1 MNIAAYLL
9 ALSSPLLSVAAL
21 AGTSQTVA
29 GASRFDPPASVHGM
43 VLFGSDTLY
52 ASHIPMY
59 HVPHDW
65 QALFQVTLSHPTVD
79 AKALYLQQLTSGI
92 QPLLT
97 LEPRPFVLP
106 KLLNAEVH
114 SFAASL
120 YRGNFEEDSERLLQG
135 MTVTV
140 KAVLFKQHLSLD
152 MAALPQ
158 LTYFLIPT
166 SPTTAMLVHRISAP
180 DNFDQIVQVR
190 TVATPL
196 PSTPTGTVSTVVF
209 PNVADTSAARL
220 RAGDAMELTPTA
232 EGWSATIGTGNRL
245 SPTALNVVADFYCTP
260 GPDFS
265 GSCDA
270 GI

>member
-1 MNIAAYLL
+1 MKINIKVLTLL
-9 ALSSPLLSVAAL
+9 IATAFS
-21 AGTSQTVA
+21 TSQT
-29 GASRFDPPASVHGM
+29 GAAAPKIIDPPAAVHGM
-43 VLFGSDTLY
+43 VLFGSDTIY

-79 AKALYLQQLTSGI
+79 AKALYLQQVASGVQPFITIEPSPLVLT
-92 QPLLT
+92 
-97 LEPRPFVLP
+97 
-106 KLLNAEVH
+106 KLLNGQIH

-120 YRGNFEEDSERLLQG
+120 YRGTFEEDSQKLLQG

-140 KAVLFKQHLSLD
+140 KTVLFQQHLSLD
-152 MAALPQ
+152 AAALPR
-158 LTYFLIPT
+158 LTYLLIPT
-166 SPTTAMLVHRISAP
+166 SLTSAMLVHRISAP
-180 DNFDQIVQVR
+180 DNFDQIVQVK

-196 PSTPTGTVSTVVF
+196 PTTPTGTVSTVVF
-209 PNVADTSAARL
+209 PGVADTSAARL
-220 RAGDAMELTPTA
+220 RAGDAIELTRTA
-232 EGWSATIGTGNRL
+232 DGWSATISGGNSL

-270 GI
+270 GT